1 MKRVA
6 ENIKSETFSEET
18 FFERCNIRN
27 CVFNVKCH
35 FDRCNVITCEGTDI
49 CCSRLSNI
57 LEQDELPVEDMIEV
71 ESTEVIER

>member
-6 ENIKSETFSEET
+6 ENIKSEAFSEET

-35 FDRCNVITCEGTDI
+35 FDRCNVIACTGTNICE
-49 CCSRLSNI
+49 SHLSNI
-57 LEQDELPVEDMIEV
+57 LEQDERSARNMIEV
-71 ESTEVIER
+71 ESTKVVE